1 MIIRTTPRTPPS
13 HQGFV
18 ASSKLRKLDNIAGN
32 SQNTKEL
39 PWWAILGAYRK
50 LRSGHLRGASCLFAH
65 SPDGLRAVP
74 DFSCTRVCPSL
85 IETGFCNNQQCK
97 FAHNKEQLRH
107 RKPTD
112 VELEAKKSRKGSS
125 PSQMKKSKHHSSQKK
140 DEVQAEVQVSYSKP
154 VFLSNACM
162 ADEEEDD
169 LLSICCDE
177 PSWSRQTT
185 EDLDLDIGELSRQVS
200 TDSESE
206 AWPTIEEVEANAKLV
221 AAIEE
226 PAPVVEKAERHWE
239 HHVLLPEVECC
250 DISVEPKIGFG
261 KRGLL
266 EKGSFQKSPFPRG
279 SRECRDSRDFIE

>member
-1 MIIRTTPRTPPS
+1 M
-13 HQGFV
+13 H
-18 ASSKLRKLDNIAGN
+18 
-32 SQNTKEL
+32 
-39 PWWAILGAYRK
+39 
-50 LRSGHLRGASCLFAH
+50 FAQ
-65 SPDGLRAVP
+65 SP

-125 PSQMKKSKHHSSQKK
+125 PSQMKKSKHHSSQKN
-140 DEVQAEVQVSYSKP
+140 DEVQAEVQVRYTKP

-177 PSWSRQTT
+177 TSWSRQTT

-206 AWPTIEEVEANAKLV
+206 AWPTIEEVEANAKIV

-226 PAPVVEKAERHWE
+226 PAAVWHRGQSRHWE
-239 HHVLLPEVECC
+239 HHVLLPEVEWG
-250 DISVEPKIGFG
+250 DTSVVGAE
-261 KRGLL
+261 
-266 EKGSFQKSPFPRG
+266 EV
-279 SRECRDSRDFIE
+279 ET